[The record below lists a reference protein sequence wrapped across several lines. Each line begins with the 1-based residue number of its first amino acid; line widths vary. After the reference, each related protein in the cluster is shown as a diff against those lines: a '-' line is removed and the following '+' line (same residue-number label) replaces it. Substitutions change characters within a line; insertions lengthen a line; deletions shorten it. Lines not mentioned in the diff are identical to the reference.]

1 MAKAQTTK
9 SKAEQLLLA
18 DLIAAEIP
26 PVVGHMFHGERAWR
40 FDLSYPPLMLAIEID
55 GRGRHQ
61 REKGEREGCE
71 KHNAAAEM
79 GWRVL
84 RYPAASVTTAKRRAR
99 IVDQI
104 KRIVCGVCCEDSAAC
119 VLVGE

>member
-1 MAKAQTTK
+1 MATKQSVK
-9 SKAEQLLLA
+9 SKAEQLLLT
-18 DLIAAEIP
+18 DLTAAEIP

-40 FDLSYPPLMLAIEID
+40 FDLCYPPLLLAIEID

-79 GWRVL
+79 GWRVM
-84 RYPAASVTTAKRRAR
+84 RYPAASVTCKKRRER
-99 IVDQI
+99 IVEQV
-104 KRIVCGVCCEDSAAC
+104 KRIACGVCCEDSAAC